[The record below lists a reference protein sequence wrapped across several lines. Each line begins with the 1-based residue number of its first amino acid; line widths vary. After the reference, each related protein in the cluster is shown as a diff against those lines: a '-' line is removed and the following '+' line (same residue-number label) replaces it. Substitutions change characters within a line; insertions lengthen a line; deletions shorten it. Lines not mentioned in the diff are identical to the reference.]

1 MNEQEKMEAL
11 FEIFETED
19 FTSETALDTLQWDSM
34 AMLSVMALVKNN
46 GKSVTGQQMRE
57 MKTVSDILAVL

>member
-19 FTSETALDTLQWDSM
+19 FTSESALDTLQWDSM

-57 MKTVSDILAVL
+57 MKTVSDILDIL

>member
-19 FTSETALDTLQWDSM
+19 FTSESALDALQWDSM
-34 AMLSVMALVKNN
+34 AMLSVMALVKTN